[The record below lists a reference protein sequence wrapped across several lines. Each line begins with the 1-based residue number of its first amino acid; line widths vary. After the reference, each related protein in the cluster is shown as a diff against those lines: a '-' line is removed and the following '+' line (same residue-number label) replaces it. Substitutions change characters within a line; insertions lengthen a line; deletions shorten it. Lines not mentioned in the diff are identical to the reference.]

1 VFTRHLISFANFQFQ
16 LFLEKK
22 ISPFGGALAYLRRRR
37 LLEKKKVFSSGGVV
51 ATGTDDKGKAGT
63 VGGFR
68 MTYITQHSCN
78 LLCLIIANTGRNG
91 FYGCKRQQY
100 E

>member
-1 VFTRHLISFANFQFQ
+1 VVRWLIYVEGDFW
-16 LFLEKK
+16 
-22 ISPFGGALAYLRRRR
+22 
-37 LLEKKKVFSSGGVV
+37 KKKGFSSGGVV
-51 ATGTDDKGKAGT
+51 ATGTDDKGKAGS

-68 MTYITQHSCN
+68 MTYITQHLCN

-91 FYGCKRQQY
+91 LYGCKRQQY